1 MWSLHTEPCEIPA
14 RPGRIKPAE
23 LDAFADRVSALGVKP
38 NAIAL
43 FTAHAM
49 GSVPMGA
56 SGWRPTKPTGELRG
70 VRNLFI
76 GDGSVLPS
84 AVGVNPMIT
93 IMAMARRTADFVL
106 QSLRLEF

>member
-1 MWSLHTEPCEIPA
+1 
-14 RPGRIKPAE
+14 
-23 LDAFADRVSALGVKP
+23 
-38 NAIAL
+38 
-43 FTAHAM
+43 
-49 GSVPMGA
+49 
-56 SGWRPTKPTGELRG
+56 
-70 VRNLFI
+70 VRKLFI